1 MCKPQPIFPARPAAC
16 AGLCAR
22 LRLALRPALSADI
35 EALNEVVVS
44 SHQPTIEQ
52 VGTVYQLDA
61 AAIELRGA
69 RSLDDALELLP
80 GINVRT
86 GGNGSPRIDVRG
98 YRTRHV
104 KLLLNGVP
112 FGNTFDGQFDPTL
125 IPSESIARIKLTT
138 GASSTL
144 YGDGAVGAV
153 INVITRQAE
162 LGQTA
167 TTHAEYGSG
176 DYHRVHGSYAWGDGH
191 SGVFVAS
198 GRSARDGFPNAV
210 GAGQSG
216 VDASSLS
223 DTG

>member
-1 MCKPQPIFPARPAAC
+1 MRRAFA
-16 AGLCAR
+16 L
-22 LRLALRPALSADI
+22 LLFALRPALSADI
-35 EALNEVVVS
+35 EALNEVVVNGQ
-44 SHQPTIEQ
+44 QPAIEQ
-52 VGTVYQLDA
+52 VGTVHQLDA

-80 GINVRT
+80 GVNVRT

-138 GASSTL
+138 GASSTF

-167 TTHAEYGSG
+167 TTHAE
-176 DYHRVHGSYAWGDGH
+176 
-191 SGVFVAS
+191 
-198 GRSARDGFPNAV
+198 
-210 GAGQSG
+210 
-216 VDASSLS
+216 
-223 DTG
+223 